1 MNYAQIRKYDIAN
14 GPGVRTTIFLTG
26 CTLNCKNCFN
36 KEYQNFHFGKVF
48 DEKAFEEVMDCLS
61 DANISGLSVLGG
73 EPFDNLAG
81 LKEFITKV
89 RAKSEKDIWI
99 YSGYIFEELLEKDGA
114 MDVLK
119 NIDVLV
125 DGRFVED
132 LKDLKLKFRGSSN
145 QRIIDMKR
153 TLEEDEIL
161 LMDKYMKEDWL
172 FSLLFLC
179 QIVDKA
185 RSMV

>member
-36 KEYQNFHFGKVF
+36 KEYQNFNFGSVF
-48 DEKAFEEVMDCLS
+48 DEKAFAELMDSLN
-61 DANISGLSVLGG
+61 DDNIRGLSVLGG
-73 EPFDNLAG
+73 EPFDNLGG
-81 LKEFITKV
+81 LNDLIKNV
-89 RAKSEKDIWI
+89 RERSEKDIWV
-99 YSGYIFEELLEKDGA
+99 YSGYTFEELVQKDGA

-153 TLEEDEIL
+153 TLEEDRIL
-161 LMDKYMKEDWL
+161 LMDKYMKED
-172 FSLLFLC
+172 
-179 QIVDKA
+179 
-185 RSMV
+185 

>member
-73 EPFDNLAG
+73 EPFDNLEG

-99 YSGYIFEELLEKDGA
+99 YSGYTFEELLEKDGA

-153 TLEEDEIL
+153 TLEEDRIL
-161 LMDKYMKEDWL
+161 LMDKYMKED
-172 FSLLFLC
+172 
-179 QIVDKA
+179 
-185 RSMV
+185 

>member
-48 DEKAFEEVMDCLS
+48 DEKAFDEVMDCLS

-81 LKEFITKV
+81 LREFITKV
-89 RAKSEKDIWI
+89 RAKTEKDIWV
-99 YSGYIFEELLEKDGA
+99 YSGYTFEELLEKDGA

-153 TLEEDEIL
+153 TLEEDRIL
-161 LMDKYMKEDWL
+161 LMDKYMKED
-172 FSLLFLC
+172 
-179 QIVDKA
+179 
-185 RSMV
+185 

>member
-48 DEKAFEEVMDCLS
+48 DEKAFDEVMDCLS

-73 EPFDNLAG
+73 EPFDNLEG

-89 RAKSEKDIWI
+89 RANSEKDIWI
-99 YSGYIFEELLEKDGA
+99 YSGYTFEELLEKDGA

-161 LMDKYMKEDWL
+161 LMDKYMKED
-172 FSLLFLC
+172 
-179 QIVDKA
+179 
-185 RSMV
+185 

>member
-48 DEKAFEEVMDCLS
+48 DEKAFDEVMDCLS

-73 EPFDNLAG
+73 EPFDNLDG

-89 RAKSEKDIWI
+89 RANSEKDIWV
-99 YSGYIFEELLEKDGA
+99 YSGYTFEELLKKEGA

-161 LMDKYMKEDWL
+161 LMDKYMKED
-172 FSLLFLC
+172 
-179 QIVDKA
+179 
-185 RSMV
+185 

>member
-48 DEKAFEEVMDCLS
+48 DDKAFDEVMDCLS
-61 DANISGLSVLGG
+61 DANIHGLSVLGG
-73 EPFDNLAG
+73 EPFDNLEG

-89 RAKSEKDIWI
+89 RANSEKDIWI
-99 YSGYIFEELLEKDGA
+99 YSGYTFEELLEKDGA

-161 LMDKYMKEDWL
+161 LMDKYMKED
-172 FSLLFLC
+172 
-179 QIVDKA
+179 
-185 RSMV
+185 

>member
-89 RAKSEKDIWI
+89 RANSEKDIWI
-99 YSGYIFEELLEKDGA
+99 YSGYTFEELLEKDGA

-153 TLEEDEIL
+153 TLEEDRIL

-172 FSLLFLC
+172 FGLLFLC

-185 RSMV
+185 WSMV

>member
-48 DEKAFEEVMDCLS
+48 DEKAFDEVMDCLS

-99 YSGYIFEELLEKDGA
+99 YSGYTFEELLEKDGA

-161 LMDKYMKEDWL
+161 LMDKYMKED
-172 FSLLFLC
+172 
-179 QIVDKA
+179 
-185 RSMV
+185 

>member
-73 EPFDNLAG
+73 EPFDNLEG

-89 RAKSEKDIWI
+89 RANSEKDIWI
-99 YSGYIFEELLEKDGA
+99 YSGYTFEELLEKDGA

-145 QRIIDMKR
+145 QRIVDVKR
-153 TLEEDEIL
+153 TLEEDKIL
-161 LMDKYMKEDWL
+161 LMDKYMKED
-172 FSLLFLC
+172 
-179 QIVDKA
+179 
-185 RSMV
+185 

>member
-48 DEKAFEEVMDCLS
+48 DEKAFDEVMDCLS

-73 EPFDNLAG
+73 EPFDNLEG

-99 YSGYIFEELLEKDGA
+99 YSGYTFEELLEKDGA

-145 QRIIDMKR
+145 QRIIDVKR

-161 LMDKYMKEDWL
+161 LMDKYMKED
-172 FSLLFLC
+172 
-179 QIVDKA
+179 
-185 RSMV
+185 

>member
-36 KEYQNFHFGKVF
+36 KEYQNFSFGKVF
-48 DEKAFEEVMDCLS
+48 DEKAFAELMDCLN
-61 DANISGLSVLGG
+61 DDNIRGLSVLGG
-73 EPFDNLAG
+73 EPFDNLDG
-81 LKEFITKV
+81 LNDFIKNV
-89 RAKSEKDIWI
+89 RERSEKDIWV
-99 YSGYIFEELLEKDGA
+99 YSGYTFEELVQKDGA

-153 TLEEDEIL
+153 TLEIGKIL
-161 LMDKYMKEDWL
+161 LMDKYMKED
-172 FSLLFLC
+172 
-179 QIVDKA
+179 
-185 RSMV
+185 

>member
-36 KEYQNFHFGKVF
+36 KEYQNFNFGKVF
-48 DEKAFEEVMDCLS
+48 DEKAFAELMDCLN
-61 DANISGLSVLGG
+61 DDNIRGLSVLGG
-73 EPFDNLAG
+73 EPFDNLGG
-81 LKEFITKV
+81 LNDLIKNV
-89 RAKSEKDIWI
+89 RERSEKDIWV
-99 YSGYIFEELLEKDGA
+99 YSGYTFEELVQKDGT

-125 DGRFVED
+125 DGRFVEE

-153 TLEEDEIL
+153 TLEIGKIL
-161 LMDKYMKEDWL
+161 LMDKYMKED
-172 FSLLFLC
+172 
-179 QIVDKA
+179 
-185 RSMV
+185 

>member
-48 DEKAFEEVMDCLS
+48 DEKAFKEVMDCLS

-81 LKEFITKV
+81 LREFITKV
-89 RAKSEKDIWI
+89 RAKTEKDIWV
-99 YSGYIFEELLEKDGA
+99 YSGYTFEELLEKDGA

-145 QRIIDMKR
+145 QRIIDVKR

-161 LMDKYMKEDWL
+161 LMDKYMKED
-172 FSLLFLC
+172 
-179 QIVDKA
+179 
-185 RSMV
+185 

>member
-73 EPFDNLAG
+73 EPFDNLEG

-89 RAKSEKDIWI
+89 RANSEKDIWI
-99 YSGYIFEELLEKDGA
+99 YSGYTFEELLEKDGA

-145 QRIIDMKR
+145 QRIIDVKR

-161 LMDKYMKEDWL
+161 LMDKYMKED
-172 FSLLFLC
+172 
-179 QIVDKA
+179 
-185 RSMV
+185 

>member
-73 EPFDNLAG
+73 EPFDNLEG

-89 RAKSEKDIWI
+89 RANSEKDIWI
-99 YSGYIFEELLEKDGA
+99 YSGYTFEELLEKDGA

-153 TLEEDEIL
+153 TLEEDKIL
-161 LMDKYMKEDWL
+161 LMDKYMKED
-172 FSLLFLC
+172 
-179 QIVDKA
+179 
-185 RSMV
+185 

>member
-73 EPFDNLAG
+73 EPFDNLEG
-81 LKEFITKV
+81 LREFITKV
-89 RAKSEKDIWI
+89 RANSEKDIWI
-99 YSGYIFEELLEKDGA
+99 YSGYTFEELLEKDGA

-161 LMDKYMKEDWL
+161 LMDKYMKED
-172 FSLLFLC
+172 
-179 QIVDKA
+179 
-185 RSMV
+185 

>member
-48 DEKAFEEVMDCLS
+48 DEKAFDEVMDCLS

-89 RAKSEKDIWI
+89 RANSEKDIWI
-99 YSGYIFEELLEKDGA
+99 YSGYTFEELLEKDGA

-153 TLEEDEIL
+153 TLEEDRIL
-161 LMDKYMKEDWL
+161 LMDKYMKED
-172 FSLLFLC
+172 
-179 QIVDKA
+179 
-185 RSMV
+185 

>member
-36 KEYQNFHFGKVF
+36 KEYQKFHFGKVF

-89 RAKSEKDIWI
+89 RANSEKDIWI
-99 YSGYIFEELLEKDGA
+99 YSGYTFEELLEKDGA

-161 LMDKYMKEDWL
+161 LMDKYMKED
-172 FSLLFLC
+172 
-179 QIVDKA
+179 
-185 RSMV
+185 

>member
-48 DEKAFEEVMDCLS
+48 DEKAFDEVMDCLS

-73 EPFDNLAG
+73 EPFDNLEG

-89 RAKSEKDIWI
+89 RANSEKDIWI
-99 YSGYIFEELLEKDGA
+99 YSGYTFEELLEKDGA

-145 QRIIDMKR
+145 QRIIDIKR

-161 LMDKYMKEDWL
+161 LMDKYMKED
-172 FSLLFLC
+172 
-179 QIVDKA
+179 
-185 RSMV
+185 

>member
-36 KEYQNFHFGKVF
+36 KEYQNFNFGSVF
-48 DEKAFEEVMDCLS
+48 DEKAFDEIIDCLN
-61 DANISGLSVLGG
+61 DDNIRGLSVLGG
-73 EPFDNLAG
+73 EPFDNLDG
-81 LKEFITKV
+81 LNDLIKNV
-89 RAKSEKDIWI
+89 RERSEKDIWV
-99 YSGYIFEELLEKDGA
+99 YSGYTFEELVQKDGA

-153 TLEEDEIL
+153 TIDEGKIL
-161 LMDKYMKEDWL
+161 LMDKYMKED
-172 FSLLFLC
+172 
-179 QIVDKA
+179 
-185 RSMV
+185 

>member
-36 KEYQNFHFGKVF
+36 KEYQDFHFGKVF
-48 DEKAFEEVMDCLS
+48 DEKAFAELMDCLN
-61 DANISGLSVLGG
+61 DDNIRGLSVLGG
-73 EPFDNLAG
+73 EPFDNLEG
-81 LKEFITKV
+81 LKDLIANV
-89 RAKSEKDIWI
+89 RSKTEKDIWV
-99 YSGYIFEELLEKDGA
+99 YSGYTFEELVQKDGA

-145 QRIIDMKR
+145 QRIIDVKR
-153 TLEEDEIL
+153 TVDEGKIL
-161 LMDKYMKEDWL
+161 LMDKYMKED
-172 FSLLFLC
+172 
-179 QIVDKA
+179 
-185 RSMV
+185 

>member
-48 DEKAFEEVMDCLS
+48 DEKAFDEVMDCLS

-89 RAKSEKDIWI
+89 RANSEKDIWV
-99 YSGYIFEELLEKDGA
+99 YSGYTFEELLEKDGA

-145 QRIIDMKR
+145 QRIIDVKR

-161 LMDKYMKEDWL
+161 LMDKYMKED
-172 FSLLFLC
+172 
-179 QIVDKA
+179 
-185 RSMV
+185 

>member
-89 RAKSEKDIWI
+89 RANSEKNIWI
-99 YSGYIFEELLEKDGA
+99 YSGYTFEELLEKDGA

-161 LMDKYMKEDWL
+161 LMDKYMKED
-172 FSLLFLC
+172 
-179 QIVDKA
+179 
-185 RSMV
+185 

>member
-73 EPFDNLAG
+73 EPFDNLEG

-99 YSGYIFEELLEKDGA
+99 YSGYTFEELLEKDGA

-145 QRIIDMKR
+145 QRIIDVKR

-179 QIVDKA
+179 QSVDKA
-185 RSMV
+185 WSMV

>member
-36 KEYQNFHFGKVF
+36 KEYQNFHFGKAF

-73 EPFDNLAG
+73 EPFDNLEG

-89 RAKSEKDIWI
+89 RANSEKDIWI
-99 YSGYIFEELLEKDGA
+99 YSGYTFEELLEKDGA

-161 LMDKYMKEDWL
+161 LMDKYMKED
-172 FSLLFLC
+172 
-179 QIVDKA
+179 
-185 RSMV
+185 

>member
-48 DEKAFEEVMDCLS
+48 DEKAFDDVMDCLS

-73 EPFDNLAG
+73 EPFDNLEG

-89 RAKSEKDIWI
+89 RANSEKDIWI
-99 YSGYIFEELLEKDGA
+99 YSGYTFEELLEKDGA

-153 TLEEDEIL
+153 TLEEDRIL
-161 LMDKYMKEDWL
+161 LMDKYMKED
-172 FSLLFLC
+172 
-179 QIVDKA
+179 
-185 RSMV
+185 

>member
-48 DEKAFEEVMDCLS
+48 DEKAFDEVMDCLS

-89 RAKSEKDIWI
+89 RANSEKDIWI
-99 YSGYIFEELLEKDGA
+99 YSGYTFEELLEKDGA

-153 TLEEDEIL
+153 TLEVDEIL
-161 LMDKYMKEDWL
+161 LMDKYMKED
-172 FSLLFLC
+172 
-179 QIVDKA
+179 
-185 RSMV
+185 

>member
-48 DEKAFEEVMDCLS
+48 DEKAFDEVMDCLS

-89 RAKSEKDIWI
+89 RAKSEKDIWV
-99 YSGYIFEELLEKDGA
+99 YSGYTFEELLEKDGA

-161 LMDKYMKEDWL
+161 LMDKYMKED
-172 FSLLFLC
+172 
-179 QIVDKA
+179 
-185 RSMV
+185 

>member
-48 DEKAFEEVMDCLS
+48 DEKAFDEVMDCLS

-99 YSGYIFEELLEKDGA
+99 YSGYTFEELLEKDGA

-145 QRIIDMKR
+145 QRIIDVKR

-161 LMDKYMKEDWL
+161 LMDKYMKED
-172 FSLLFLC
+172 
-179 QIVDKA
+179 
-185 RSMV
+185 